1 MKVFGIEILFKN
13 PYYRYAS
20 GYSFFFFIT
29 WSLWWSLYAIW
40 LKNTIGLT
48 GEQLGTLYSLNQ
60 FTSITFMIIYGI
72 VQDKLG
78 LRKNLMWLLSAIL
91 VLTGPF
97 LIFFYEPYL
106 KSHFYFVVTVGSVF
120 FGLGYLAGCGLVD
133 SFTEKMSRTF
143 KFEYGTSRLWGSLGY
158 AIGAFIAGLVFT
170 INPHINFWAVSV
182 AGVLFMLINC
192 IFNVNKA
199 HSYIPQKVKAVT
211 KDDFFGVL
219 RDKNFWIFVVFIIGT
234 WSFYTIYDQQMFPVF
249 YASLFETKELGT
261 QVYGYLNSA
270 QVVVEAVCM
279 AFAPFFVNRVGPKK
293 ALLIAT
299 IIMTTRILMA
309 AIFINPYIISFVK
322 MFHALEVPLFV
333 VAVFKYAAANFDK
346 RLSSTIFLIG
356 FQIASSIGI
365 ILLSI
370 PLGKLFDQ
378 IGYQKVFFIISCVV
392 VLMLVFGTSLLSNRK
407 QKELQH

>member
-1 MKVFGIEILFKN
+1 MNLSSIMSIFKN
-13 PYYRYAS
+13 PYYRFAS
-20 GYSFFFFIT
+20 GYSFLFFIT

-78 LRKNLMWLLSAIL
+78 LRKNLMWLLSVIL

-106 KSHFYFVVTVGSVF
+106 KTHFYVVVTIGSVF

-143 KFEYGTSRLWGSLGY
+143 HFEYGTSRLWGSLGY
-158 AIGAFIAGLVFT
+158 AIGAFVAGLVFT

-182 AGVLFMLINC
+182 TGFLFMLMNYL
-192 IFNVNKA
+192 FNVEKA
-199 HSYIPQKVKAVT
+199 QTYIPQKTKDLT
-211 KDDFFGVL
+211 KDDFIDVL
-219 RDKNFWIFVVFIIGT
+219 KDKQFWIFVIFIIGT

-249 YASLFETKELGT
+249 YAGLFSTTELGT
-261 QVYGYLNSA
+261 RVYGYLNSA
-270 QVVVEAVCM
+270 QVVIEAICM
-279 AFAPFFVNRVGPKK
+279 ALAPFVINRIGPKK

-299 IIMTTRILMA
+299 IIMTCRILMA
-309 AIFINPYIISFVK
+309 AWFVNPYIISFVK

-333 VAVFKYAAANFDK
+333 VAVFKYAVANFDK

-370 PLGKLFDQ
+370 PLGKIFDSF
-378 IGYQKVFFIISCVV
+378 GYQKVFLIMSCVV
-392 VLMLVFGTSLLSNRK
+392 AAMLVFGFASLSNSRK
-407 QKELQH
+407 IDKNT

>member
-1 MKVFGIEILFKN
+1 MRLLGVGVLLKN
-13 PYYRYAS
+13 PYYRFAS

-40 LKNTIGLT
+40 LKNKIGLT

-60 FTSITFMIIYGI
+60 FTSITFMVVYGV

-78 LRKNLMWLLSAIL
+78 LRKNLMWLLSFIL

-97 LIFFYEPYL
+97 LIYFYEPYL

-143 KFEYGTSRLWGSLGY
+143 NFEYGTSRLWGSLGY
-158 AIGAFIAGLVFT
+158 AIGAFFAGIFFT
-170 INPHINFWAVSV
+170 IDPHINFWAVSV
-182 AGVLFMLINC
+182 AGMVFMLMNFL
-192 IFNVNKA
+192 FNLNQA
-199 HSYIPQKVKAVT
+199 QNHIPQKTKELT

-219 RDKNFWIFVVFIIGT
+219 RDKQFWMFVTFIIGT

-249 YASLFETKELGT
+249 YASLFSTVEVGT
-261 QVYGYLNSA
+261 RVYGYLNSA
-270 QVVVEAVCM
+270 QVVVEAICM
-279 AFAPFFVNRVGPKK
+279 AIAPFLINRVGPKK

-299 IIMTTRILMA
+299 VIMTCRILMA
-309 AIFINPYIISFVK
+309 AYFINPYIISLVK

-333 VAVFKYAAANFDK
+333 VAVFKYAVANFDK

-370 PLGKLFDQ
+370 PLGKIFDEV
-378 IGYQKVFFIISCVV
+378 GYQKVFFMISCVV
-392 VLMLVFGTSLLSNRK
+392 AIMLLFGFAKLSNSQNNEK
-407 QKELQH
+407 